1 MPTGKFMGSVKPH
14 GRDELL
20 DLKKALVVRS
30 IQYEEEPRNNMSPT
44 LHRSSLL
51 IELNFSLRAI

>member
-20 DLKKALVVRS
+20 DLKIALVVRS
-30 IQYEEEPRNNMSPT
+30 IQYEEEPRNNMSLT
-44 LHRSSLL
+44 ITSIKLAHRVEFLV
-51 IELNFSLRAI
+51 